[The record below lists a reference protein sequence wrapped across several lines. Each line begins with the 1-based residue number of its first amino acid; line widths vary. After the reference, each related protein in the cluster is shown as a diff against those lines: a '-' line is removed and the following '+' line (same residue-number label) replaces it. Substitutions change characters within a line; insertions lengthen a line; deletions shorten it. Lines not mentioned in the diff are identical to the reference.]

1 MTTKELNLLDT
12 CLHYQ
17 MEMKNNDIS
26 GLFLGLLK
34 QEETTVKKSKGINL
48 CFQRPLKSM
57 LRYQK

>member
-26 GLFLGLLK
+26 GLFLGLLN
-34 QEETTVKKSKGINL
+34 KKKRPSKNL
-48 CFQRPLKSM
+48 KELTYASNV
-57 LRYQK
+57 L